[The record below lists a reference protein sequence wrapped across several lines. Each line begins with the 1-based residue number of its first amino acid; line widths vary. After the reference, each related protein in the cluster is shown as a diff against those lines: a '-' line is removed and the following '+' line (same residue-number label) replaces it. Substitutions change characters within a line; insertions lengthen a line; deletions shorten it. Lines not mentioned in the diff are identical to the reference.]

1 MPRRYRRPENKGLPS
16 RWVFKHGAFY
26 YRTPANARSKWD
38 GKSFFRL
45 GATLPE
51 AYREWANRIE
61 YDSSVA
67 TINQLFDRYAAEV
80 IPTKKPKTRESNII
94 GITSLRSVF
103 GELNIMKITPPM
115 IYQYVEK
122 RSVKRRNEHGRL
134 TGGRVAALREIE
146 VLSHAFTK
154 AVEWGY
160 IGRHPFK
167 GEIRLKGTKPR
178 DRYVED
184 WEIIECLSVPP
195 YRKKGS
201 VLAIQSYI
209 RIKLLTGMSQYD
221 LLSLQEEDLRKDGIH
236 IQRNKTKD
244 SSGKRTIY
252 EWSDPLK
259 TAVEEAK
266 SARPARSTFLFCNK
280 FGKCYINPDTDEAP
294 GWKTM
299 WQNFMKRVMAETEV
313 KEHFT
318 QHDLRA
324 KCASDAETLD
334 HARALLS
341 HADIRTTERVYRRK
355 PERVKPLNSS
365 ICETEV
371 HL

>member
-1 MPRRYRRPENKGLPS
+1 MPKKRRPENRGLPA
-16 RWVFKHGAFY
+16 RWTFRFNAYY
-26 YRTPANARSKWD
+26 YRPRPGELQIWD
-38 GKSFFRL
+38 NKHFFWLGKTL
-45 GATLPE
+45 GE
-51 AYREWANRIE
+51 AYKTWGEKVVRNADVKTVQE
-61 YDSSVA
+61 
-67 TINQLFDRYAAEV
+67 LFDEYASRV
-80 IPTKKPKTRESNII
+80 IPQKKPKTQASNQIA
-94 GITSLRSVF
+94 LVPLASVF
-103 GELNIMKITPPM
+103 GDLELNKISPPM

-122 RSVKRRNEHGRL
+122 RSIKTRNASGRL
-134 TGGRVAALREIE
+134 VGGRVAALREIE

-167 GEIRLKGTKPR
+167 GEIRLQGTKPR

-221 LLSLQEEDLRKDGIH
+221 LLSLQDIDLREDGIH
-236 IQRNKTKD
+236 IQRNKTRD

-252 EWSDPLK
+252 EWSDFLK
-259 TAVEEAK
+259 MAVENAK
-266 SARPARSTFLFCNK
+266 SAKPAVSTYLFCNK
-280 FGKCYINPDTDEAP
+280 FGKCYINPKTDEAP

-299 WQNFMKRVMAETEV
+299 WQNFMKRVMSETEV
-313 KEHFT
+313 KVHFT

-355 PERVKPLNSS
+355 PERVKPLNAE
-365 ICETEV
+365 IYERGGD
-371 HL
+371 L

>member
-1 MPRRYRRPENKGLPS
+1 MARFRRPENRGLPS
-16 RWVFKHGAFY
+16 RWVFKHGAYF
-26 YRTPANARSKWD
+26 YRTTIHSRSKWE

-45 GATLPE
+45 GKTLPE
-51 AYREWANRIE
+51 AYREWAARIE
-61 YDSSVA
+61 SDILVK
-67 TINQLFDRYAAEV
+67 TINDLLDRYAAEV

-94 GITSLRSVF
+94 GIPSLRAVF
-103 GELNIMKITPPM
+103 GELNVSEITPPM
-115 IYQYVEK
+115 IYQYVDK
-122 RSVKRRNEHGRL
+122 RSIKKLNDHGRL
-134 TGGRVAALREIE
+134 VGGRVAALREIE
-146 VLSHAFTK
+146 VLSHAYTK

-160 IGRHPFK
+160 IPRHPFK
-167 GEIRLKGTKPR
+167 GEVRLKGSKPR

-184 WEIIECLSVPP
+184 WEIIECLSVLP

-209 RIKLLTGMSQYD
+209 RMKLLTGMSQYD
-221 LLSLQEEDLRKDGIH
+221 LLSITEANIREDGIH

-252 EWSDPLK
+252 EWSALLRH
-259 TAVEEAK
+259 AVENARAAK
-266 SARPARSTFLFCNK
+266 PAESNYLFCNK
-280 FGKCYINPDTDEAP
+280 FGKCYINPETDDAS

-299 WQNFMKRVMAETEV
+299 WQNFMKRVMAETKIE
-313 KEHFT
+313 EHFT

-324 KCASDAETLD
+324 KCASDAKTLE

-341 HADIRTTERVYRRK
+341 HADSRTTKRVYRRK
-355 PERVKPLNSS
+355 PERVEALNSS

-371 HL
+371 NL